1 MDTYTQI
8 REGEMERGS
17 IFKLTLTL
25 SVQRDIKAVKPSPS
39 GSLSFLCYL
48 IW

>member
-1 MDTYTQI
+1 MGKYTQI
-8 REGEMERGS
+8 REGAMETGS

-25 SVQRDIKAVKPSPS
+25 SVQRDIRTVKPSLL
-39 GSLSFLCYL
+39 GSLSFLRYL